1 MSRLSRRTVLRAA
14 AASTV
19 FPLFTIS
26 GTKASGRVIGA
37 NETVMVGVAGIH
49 GRGGSHISAF
59 TDKALENV
67 LLTYLIDVDSS
78 LFDSRAKGVQDRIG
92 SRPQVVQDVRRAL
105 DDKSL
110 DAISIATPNHWHSLM
125 TIWACQ
131 AGKDVYVEKPISHN
145 VFEGRKCVEAAR
157 KYDRV
162 VQHGTQSRSET
173 RWAREIAAVH
183 SGKYGKL
190 LVSKGSAS
198 KAGSGRGSIGFKEK
212 GKPPETL
219 NFDIWLGPAPEQ
231 DYHQNIVHYN
241 WHWFWDFGNGEIGN
255 QGVHQMDIARWGIKD
270 GSLPTKVYSVGGRLL
285 PEGAD
290 QAQTPNM
297 QLGVMEFGETLL
309 VFEVRGLVGNRKFPA
324 WPNDVSNAFYTSEGV
339 IRDGRFHPKNGGAA
353 VQLEV
358 PEGQGEVAPGGAF
371 GSFINAIRTR
381 KPEDNNCDA
390 EVAHLSAACCH
401 LPNISYRLGEQGNYD
416 KARGAIGSNSEVVAV
431 LERIRDNCKAVGV
444 PVEKTVYTVGPTL
457 TFDPK
462 TERFTGERAD
472 EANKLITRE
481 YRKPYVVPDSV

>member
-1 MSRLSRRTVLRAA
+1 MNRLSRRTVLRAA
-14 AASTV
+14 AASSV

-37 NETVMVGVAGIH
+37 NDTVRVGVMGIH

-59 TDKALENV
+59 TDKALPNV
-67 LLTYLIDVDSS
+67 QLTYLIDVDSS
-78 LFDSRAKGVQDRIG
+78 LFDSRAKGVENRIG
-92 SRPQVVQDVRRAL
+92 SWPTCVQDVREAL
-105 DDKSL
+105 DDKTL
-110 DAISIATPNHWHSLM
+110 DAISIATPNHWHSLA

-157 KYDRV
+157 KYGRV
-162 VQHGTQSRSET
+162 VQHGTQSRSEP

-198 KAGSGRGSIGFKEK
+198 KAGSGRTSIGFQEQET
-212 GKPPETL
+212 PPSTL
-219 NFDIWLGPAPEQ
+219 NFDLWLGPAPQ
-231 DYHQNIVHYN
+231 QPYHKNIVHYN

-255 QGVHQMDIARWGIKD
+255 QGVHQMDIARWGIK
-270 GSLPTKVYSVGGRLL
+270 GATLPTKVYSVGGRLL
-285 PEGAD
+285 PDGPD

-309 VFEVRGLVGNRKFPA
+309 VFEVRGLVGKHKD

-339 IRDGRFHPKNGGAA
+339 IKGGQFHPKSGGKPEP
-353 VQLEV
+353 LEV
-358 PEGQGEVAPGGAF
+358 PAGEGHVAPGGAF
-371 GSFINAIRTR
+371 GSFIAAIRSR

-390 EVAHLSAACCH
+390 EVAHYSAALCH
-401 LPNISYRLGEQGNYD
+401 LPNISYRLGQQGNYD
-416 KARGAIGSNSEVVAV
+416 KARAAIGNNSEVVAV
-431 LERIRDNCKAVGV
+431 LERIRDNCKGVGV
-444 PVEKTVYTVGPTL
+444 PVEKTIYTIGPTL
-457 TFDPK
+457 TFDPR

-472 EANKLITRE
+472 EANQLITRN
-481 YRKPYVVPDSV
+481 YRKPYVVPETV

>member
-14 AASTV
+14 AASSV

-37 NETVMVGVAGIH
+37 NDTVRVGVTGIN

-59 TDKALENV
+59 TEMEKV
-67 LLTYLIDVDSS
+67 QVTYLIDVDSS
-78 LFDSRAKGVQDRIG
+78 LFDSRSKSVEGRIG
-92 SRPQVVQDVRRAL
+92 SRPTCVQDVRQAL

-110 DAISIATPNHWHSLM
+110 DAISVATCNHWHSLI

-145 VFEGRKCVEAAR
+145 IFEGRKCVEAAK
-157 KYDRV
+157 KYNRV
-162 VQHGTQSRSET
+162 VQHGTQSRSESK
-173 RWAREIAAVH
+173 WAREIAAVH

-198 KAGSGRGSIGFKEK
+198 KAGSGRTSIGFKEK
-212 GKPPETL
+212 EAPPSTL
-219 NFDIWLGPAPEQ
+219 DFNLWLGPAPEQ
-231 DYHQNIVHYN
+231 AFHRNIVPYN

-270 GSLPTKVYSVGGRLL
+270 ATLPTKVYSVGGRLL
-285 PEGAD
+285 PDGPD

-309 VFEVRGLVGNRKFPA
+309 VFEVRGLVGKHKD
-324 WPNDVSNAFYTSEGV
+324 WPNDVSNAFYTTEGV
-339 IRDGRFHPKNGGAA
+339 IKDSRFHPKGGGPPQ
-353 VQLEV
+353 QLEV
-358 PEGQGEVAPGGAF
+358 PEGEGNVAPGGAF
-371 GSFINAIRTR
+371 GSFINAVRSR
-381 KPEDNNCDA
+381 DPKDLNCDA
-390 EVAHLSAACCH
+390 EVAHYSAALCH
-401 LPNISYRLGEQGNYD
+401 LPNISYRLGQQGTFD
-416 KARGAIGSNSEVVAV
+416 KARGAIGNNTEVVAV
-431 LERIRDNCKAVGV
+431 LERIRDNCKGVGV
-444 PVEKTVYTVGPTL
+444 PVDKTVYTVGPTL

-462 TERFTGERAD
+462 TERFTGDLAD
-472 EANKLITRE
+472 EANKYVSRD
-481 YRKPYVVPDSV
+481 YRKPFVVPDTV